1 MQMAEIEQVKDM
13 LRAARILKQ
22 RMEDKK
28 EQLSEA
34 KKNFLSV
41 AHNYENS
48 ASIIPC
54 MNQSQTEKILD
65 IITNTQECLIREA
78 GAYCDV
84 YNEVLKMISSITI
97 FNKYGHIDTE
107 KTEICKSMM
116 EKYYLQNKTWEEIAY
131 ETKYTWRHVHRFH
144 SLALQCIAKKMS

>member
-1 MQMAEIEQVKDM
+1 MAEIEQVKDM

-65 IITNTQECLIREA
+65 IITTVSYTHLT
-78 GAYCDV
+78 
-84 YNEVLKMISSITI
+84 LPTI
-97 FNKYGHIDTE
+97 
-107 KTEICKSMM
+107 
-116 EKYYLQNKTWEEIAY
+116 LL
-131 ETKYTWRHVHRFH
+131 V
-144 SLALQCIAKKMS
+144 

>member
-1 MQMAEIEQVKDM
+1 
-13 LRAARILKQ
+13 
-22 RMEDKK
+22 
-28 EQLSEA
+28 
-34 KKNFLSV
+34 
-41 AHNYENS
+41 
-48 ASIIPC
+48 
-54 MNQSQTEKILD
+54 
-65 IITNTQECLIREA
+65 
-78 GAYCDV
+78 
-84 YNEVLKMISSITI
+84 MISSITI